1 MRKRV
6 GIIGGGVF
14 GLGCAIHL
22 GTDHDVVVFE
32 QAADV
37 LKGATY
43 ANHNRHHFGYHYPRS
58 PETAH
63 QCLDSRA
70 SFEAVYGECVH
81 RAFANYYCV
90 SKEESK
96 TTPDDYI
103 AFCEAVGLGY
113 REEWPEDGVL
123 DRSRIALCLRTEE
136 GVYDYHTL
144 ARLVCQRLAAV
155 SHAQVLANHKVVGA
169 CIGVD
174 GDKVLSIE
182 TPDGKAREERFDYVI
197 NAMYANYNR
206 FCDWMGFEKRLFQF
220 NLQELCVIDL
230 PVAAPLGV
238 TIQDGPFAS
247 FLPLGF
253 SPNRCLFAHVEASQ
267 LIRDVSAGRTPLLG
281 RVLNV
286 ESNWQGVRD
295 VSAPFVPLLKRA
307 EYVRSI
313 FVDRVV
319 DATAAGTDARLT
331 DVTDHGQ
338 GCWSIFAA
346 KIITCEANAAR
357 IAAAIRG
364 QAVA

>member
-14 GLGCAIHL
+14 GLGCAIDL
-22 GTDHDVVVFE
+22 GRDHDVTVFE
-32 QAADV
+32 QASDI
-37 LKGATY
+37 LTGATY

-58 PETAH
+58 PETAR
-63 QCLDSRA
+63 QCLDSRE
-70 SFEAVYGECVH
+70 SFESTYGECVN

-90 SKEESK
+90 SREETK
-96 TTPDDYI
+96 TTPEAYM
-103 AFCEAVGLGY
+103 AFCDEVGLGY

-136 GVYDYHTL
+136 GVYDYHILSRLVRERL
-144 ARLVCQRLAAV
+144 ARASGAK
-155 SHAQVLANHKVVGA
+155 VLLRHKVIGA
-169 CIGVD
+169 RIEAN
-174 GDKVLSIE
+174 GDKVLDVE
-182 TPDGKAREERFDYVI
+182 TPDGESREHRFDFVI

-206 FCDWMGFEKRLFQF
+206 FCSWMGFEKRLFQF

-230 PVAAPLGV
+230 PVAQPLGI

-267 LIRDVSAGRTPLLG
+267 LVRDVSAGRTPLLG

-286 ESNWQGVRD
+286 ESNWQGIRD
-295 VSAPFVPLLKRA
+295 VSSPFVPLLKKA

-313 FVDRVV
+313 FVDRGV
-319 DATAAGTDARLT
+319 DATAASTDARLT

-346 KIITCEANAAR
+346 KIITCEANARR
-357 IAAAIRG
+357 ISAEIRG
-364 QAVA
+364 QAAG